1 MQIPESGLWTFKN
14 DEIAQGFDYHVR
26 EQLPWYELATDIV
39 NHVVRHYLPNDG
51 LLYDIGASTGNI
63 TLSLKELLES
73 RNAKAIS
80 IDNSE
85 NMCKQFKGYGEI
97 VNENAENYAYKEF
110 DCAVL
115 FLTLMFLKEK
125 DRKPLLDNLFG
136 KMKKGGCIIVFDKIQ
151 PKGGYLSIVNSRLA
165 LAEKVKMGVS
175 HKEIIDKELSLSG
188 VQRPISSEIYCGY
201 EIIFKYG
208 DFIGFV
214 IEK

>member
-1 MQIPESGLWTFKN
+1 MKIPESGLWTFKN
-14 DEIAQGFDYHVR
+14 DEIAQDFDYHVR

-51 LLYDIGASTGNI
+51 LLYDIGASTGNV
-63 TLSLKELLES
+63 TQSLKELLES
-73 RNAKAIS
+73 RNARAIS

-97 VNENAENYAYKEF
+97 VNESAENYTYKEF

-165 LAEKVKMGVS
+165 LAEKIKMGVS

-188 VQRPISSEIYCGY
+188 VQRPISSDIYCGY
-201 EIIFKYG
+201 EEIFKYG